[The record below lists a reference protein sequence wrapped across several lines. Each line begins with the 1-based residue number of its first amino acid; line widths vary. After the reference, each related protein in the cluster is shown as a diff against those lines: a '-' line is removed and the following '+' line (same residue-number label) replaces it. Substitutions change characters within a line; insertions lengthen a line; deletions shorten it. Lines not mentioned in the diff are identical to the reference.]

1 MLPSTVSSAAPEFAA
16 RAQAMDALVE
26 DLETRL
32 EAARAGGGAT
42 AAERMRVKGKMLP
55 RER

>member
-1 MLPSTVSSAAPEFAA
+1 
-16 RAQAMDALVE
+16 MDALVE

-32 EAARAGGGAT
+32 DAARAGGGAT
-42 AAERMRVKGKMLP
+42 AAERMRAKGKMLP